1 VTASAA
7 KQISESLRAAI
18 MDGRL
23 KVDERLPTEEEL
35 AQRFKVS
42 RPTVR
47 EALKRLAA
55 QHLIRSRRGPA
66 GGNFVSSPAPA
77 PGTSLG
83 PLSDIPDGEA
93 KEYVFGTG
101 RRVFSMLVV
110 RRGGDARA
118 YVNACPHVWLPLT
131 YRSGSVV
138 SADGEQLVCSNH
150 FAKFSVE
157 DGRALS
163 GAVPPGCGLTRVPI
177 HVDAENRLIIGDRV
191 TE

>member
-1 VTASAA
+1 MTGN
-7 KQISESLRAAI
+7 SEEWR
-18 MDGRL
+18 
-23 KVDERLPTEEEL
+23 K
-35 AQRFKVS
+35 
-42 RPTVR
+42 
-47 EALKRLAA
+47 
-55 QHLIRSRRGPA
+55 
-66 GGNFVSSPAPA
+66 SPQAPA

-118 YVNACPHVWLPLT
+118 YVNACPHAWLPLT
-131 YRSGSVV
+131 YRSSSVV
-138 SADGEQLVCSNH
+138 SADGERLVCSNH

-163 GAVPPGCGLTRVPI
+163 GAVPPGCGLTRIPV
-177 HVDAENRLIIGDRV
+177 HVDAENRLTIGDRV